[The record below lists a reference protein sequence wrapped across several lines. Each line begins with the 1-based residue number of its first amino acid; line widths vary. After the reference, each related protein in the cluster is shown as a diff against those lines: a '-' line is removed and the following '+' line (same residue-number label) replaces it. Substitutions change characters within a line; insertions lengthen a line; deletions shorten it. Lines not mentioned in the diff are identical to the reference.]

1 MEGDSMI
8 PIEQPTTPPEW
19 MTTIEVRLY
28 GHLTEHVSSEA
39 ELLASYRQLAEAPDT
54 PEAAR
59 YLIRLVVEDEERHH
73 RLFHEMTA
81 ALGNGFGWTHD
92 AAAVPELQRGSAHQ
106 ALEEVTARFLA
117 AERADQKQLRA
128 LRKELRPFRDTS
140 LWALLVELM
149 QHDTAKHIRIFTFLR
164 DHVARRA
171 NA

>member
-1 MEGDSMI
+1 MT
-8 PIEQPTTPPEW
+8 PTELPTMPPPW
-19 MTTIEVRLY
+19 MSTIEVQLY
-28 GHLTEHVSSEA
+28 RHFTEHVSSEA
-39 ELLASYRQLAEAPDT
+39 DLLASYRELAEAPDT

-73 RLFHEMTA
+73 RLFYDMTA
-81 ALGNGFGWTHD
+81 ALGNSFGWTHD
-92 AAAVPELQRGSAHQ
+92 SEAVPDLRYGPPSR

-149 QHDTAKHIRIFTFLR
+149 EHDTAKHILVFSFIR
-164 DHVARRA
+164 DHVARRPKG
-171 NA
+171 